1 MYSLITWI
9 LSISSICFMI
19 SQLGNFH
26 NHYRSRQRTYERAQS
41 YLKTELCTN
50 PRVKA
55 SLGEYNLCDR
65 SEQIMDKPPLFT
77 AIVDTA
83 EDINL
88 CGNGYCELLGH
99 NITNSLPQIII
110 TLGIIAVI
118 LLWASGVQLRR
129 NNARRA
135 MEHWS
140 LPGQPRPHRD

>member
-1 MYSLITWI
+1 MYSLITWF
-9 LSISSICFMI
+9 LSMSFIAFTI

-26 NHYRSRQRTYERAQS
+26 SHYHARLRTYERAQA

-55 SLGEYNLCDR
+55 SLGEYNLCDQ

-83 EDINL
+83 EDIHI
-88 CGNGYCELLGH
+88 CGNGYCEVLGH

-110 TLGIIAVI
+110 TLGIIAII

-129 NNARRA
+129 NRDRYAENY
-135 MEHWS
+135 WQ
-140 LPGQPRPHRD
+140 LPSGKKYD